1 MPIQRYELDE
11 CSELQPCPTG
21 DLVYFEDAIGNWPTL
36 AQLKELFELMDDHV
50 RLEWLDR
57 NFPCCHHCGSLRTN
71 CQCWNDV

>member
-50 RLEWLDR
+50 RLE
-57 NFPCCHHCGSLRTN
+57 
-71 CQCWNDV
+71 